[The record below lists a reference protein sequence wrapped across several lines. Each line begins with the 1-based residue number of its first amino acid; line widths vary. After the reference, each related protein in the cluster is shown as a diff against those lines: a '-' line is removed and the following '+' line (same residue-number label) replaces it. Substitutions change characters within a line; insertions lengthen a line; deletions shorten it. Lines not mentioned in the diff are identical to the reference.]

1 MIKKYYQNALFMSF
15 LTVQAVHRAA
25 IARETS
31 FEEMQVLKIP
41 SKMYY
46 SSSLVVL
53 LRTLGR
59 SENPVGG
66 QVAIFNFSCRF
77 LSPNCFLT
85 I

>member
-1 MIKKYYQNALFMSF
+1 MIKKDYQNALFMPF

-46 SSSLVVL
+46 SSSHVVL

-66 QVAIFNFSCRF
+66 K
-77 LSPNCFLT
+77 
-85 I
+85 